1 VSKKPTPALGNL
13 VGMGVT
19 VGLLV
24 GAGIGGGYWLDETFK
39 TGLLF
44 MLVGLGL
51 GMAAAGA
58 VLYFGIREF
67 L

>member
-1 VSKKPTPALGNL
+1 
-13 VGMGVT
+13 
-19 VGLLV
+19 LV

>member
-1 VSKKPTPALGNL
+1 MSKKPAPGLGNL
-13 VGMGVT
+13 VGLGVS
-19 VGLLV
+19 VGLLI

-44 MLVGLGL
+44 TFVGLGL
-51 GMAAAGA
+51 GMAVAAA
-58 VLYFGIREF
+58 VMYFGIREF